1 VSDRFL
7 RGAITVGLRRGAQL
21 YQFRRRSVFV
31 RTEPIWTECV
41 TDVLGLLIGHH
52 ARLWA
57 EYRAPVATTA
67 EAVTRP
73 PFELADIIRQHGDRF
88 VETHGAARNKSAS
101 PSRLSHLVVNLD
113 DTVREPSHGLQ
124 AEWHMPMSVS
134 DERYTLAD
142 ERRDHTDDE
151 IVDGP
156 FVKER
161 RNDLAA
167 AHHPDVL
174 ALSRPKALGEP
185 ADGLGDEF
193 NTRWDRCRRWSARE
207 DVVRSFCIECRAHLH
222 AQVVGLSA
230 KHLRVNRLH
239 ELAHAIKTLGGW
251 TLREPLDVAIG
262 PGDIAVC
269 TRRDVDDDFACV
281 RHDVPFQSWVGP
293 EEMTDRVNVCIL

>member
-1 VSDRFL
+1 MPSHPSAAPHVLQYLARYPHRVAISNHQILNVADGSVTFQWKDYRHESQQRTMTISA
-7 RGAITVGLRRGAQL
+7 RG
-21 YQFRRRSVFV
+21 
-31 RTEPIWTECV
+31 E
-41 TDVLGLLIGHH
+41 
-52 ARLWA
+52 
-57 EYRAPVATTA
+57 
-67 EAVTRP
+67 
-73 PFELADIIRQHGDRF
+73 
-88 VETHGAARNKSAS
+88 SAS
-101 PSRLSHLVVNLD
+101 PGRLLHLVVNLD

-124 AEWHMPMSVS
+124 AEWHMPMSLS

-167 AHHPDVL
+167 AHYPDVL

-193 NTRWDRCRRWSARE
+193 NTRWDRCRRWPTRE

-239 ELAHAIKTLGGW
+239 ELAHTIKTLGGW

-281 RHDVPFQSWVGP
+281 RHDVPFQSCVGP